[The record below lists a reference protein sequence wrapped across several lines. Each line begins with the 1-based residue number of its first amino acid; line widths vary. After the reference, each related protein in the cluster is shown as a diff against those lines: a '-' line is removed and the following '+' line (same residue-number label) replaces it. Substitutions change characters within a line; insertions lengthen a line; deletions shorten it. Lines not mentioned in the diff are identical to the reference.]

1 MPFTVI
7 TLSKVPNSLRG
18 DLSKWLQEVA
28 TGVYVGNLNTKV
40 REKLWERVKDNLKDG
55 EATISYYHRNEIGYN
70 FETING
76 IREVIDSEGLPLVLV
91 KKEEKEREKEK
102 ALKEGFSKAAQFKKI
117 KNIEHSKL
125 KKEAEKEKFKEYVV
139 VDIETDG
146 LDINNNKI
154 IEIGAVKVGKNREE
168 FQRLIKIQGKLPE
181 EIVRLTKIDDKML
194 EREGVL
200 IEKALKE
207 FSEFIGEKNL
217 VGYNVNFDIQFLN
230 EALDRENLPKIKNK
244 VYDIMQYVKK
254 ENLFLKNYKLKTV
267 LNSYGIEEEVPHR
280 ALEDARLEEKLIL
293 KMKKLLDTL
302 K

>member
-117 KNIEHSKL
+117 KNIKHSKL

-194 EREGVL
+194 EREGVP
-200 IEKALKE
+200 IGEALKE

-293 KMKKLLDTL
+293 KVKKLLDTL

>member
-91 KKEEKEREKEK
+91 KKEEKEREKV
-102 ALKEGFSKAAQFKKI
+102 LKEGFSKAAQFKKI

-125 KKEAEKEKFKEYVV
+125 KKEAEKEKSKEYVV

-168 FQRLIKIQGKLPE
+168 FQKLIKIQGKLPE
-181 EIVRLTKIDDKML
+181 EIVRLTKIDDEML
-194 EREGVL
+194 EREGVP
-200 IEKALKE
+200 IGEALKE
-207 FSEFIGEKNL
+207 FLEFIVEKNL

-230 EALDRENLPKIKNK
+230 EALDRENLPKLKNK

-267 LNSYGIEEEVPHR
+267 LKSYGIEEEVPHR

-293 KMKKLLDTL
+293 KVKKLLDTL

>member
-55 EATISYYHRNEIGYN
+55 EATISYYNRNEIGYN

-76 IREVIDSEGLPLVLV
+76 IREVIDSEGIPLVLV
-91 KKEEKEREKEK
+91 KKDEKERENT
-102 ALKEGFSKAAQFKKI
+102 LKEGFSKAAQFKKI

-125 KKEAEKEKFKEYVV
+125 KKEVEKEKAKEYVV

-168 FQRLIKIQGKLPE
+168 FHRLIKIQEKLPE
-181 EIVRLTKIDDKML
+181 EIVRLTTIDDEML
-194 EREGVL
+194 EREGVPL
-200 IEKALKE
+200 GKALKE
-207 FSEFIGEKNL
+207 FSEFIGENNL

-244 VYDIMQYVKK
+244 VYDIMQFVKK
-254 ENLFLKNYKLKTV
+254 ENLFLKNYKLNTV
-267 LNSYGIEEEVPHR
+267 LKTYGIEEEVPHR
-280 ALEDARLEEKLIL
+280 ALEDSRLEEKLIL
-293 KMKKLLDTL
+293 KVKKLMDTL

>member
-55 EATISYYHRNEIGYN
+55 EATISYYNRNEIGYN

-76 IREVIDSEGLPLVLV
+76 IREVIDSDGIPLVLV
-91 KKEEKEREKEK
+91 KKDEKERENT
-102 ALKEGFSKAAQFKKI
+102 LKEGFSKAAQFKKI

-125 KKEAEKEKFKEYVV
+125 KKEVEKERAKEYVV
-139 VDIETDG
+139 IDIETDG
-146 LDINNNKI
+146 IDINNNKN
-154 IEIGAVKVGKNREE
+154 IEIGAVKVGKDREE
-168 FQRLIKIQGKLPE
+168 FHRLIKTQEKLPE
-181 EIVRLTKIDDKML
+181 EIVRLTTIDDEML
-194 EREGVL
+194 EREGVPL
-200 IEKALKE
+200 GKALKE
-207 FSEFIGEKNL
+207 FSEFIGENNL

-254 ENLFLKNYKLKTV
+254 ENLFLKNYKLNTV
-267 LNSYGIEEEVPHR
+267 LKTFGIEEEVPHR
-280 ALEDARLEEKLIL
+280 ALEDSRLEEKLIL
-293 KMKKLLDTL
+293 KVKKLLDTL

>member
-7 TLSKVPNSLRG
+7 TLSKVLNSLRG

-40 REKLWERVKDNLKDG
+40 REKLWDRVKDNLKDG

-91 KKEEKEREKEK
+91 KKEETEREK

-125 KKEAEKEKFKEYVV
+125 KKEAEKEKSKEYVV

-194 EREGVL
+194 EREGVP
-200 IEKALKE
+200 IGEALKE

-254 ENLFLKNYKLKTV
+254 ENLFLKNYKLNTV
-267 LNSYGIEEEVPHR
+267 LKTYGIEEKVPHR

-293 KMKKLLDTL
+293 KVKKLLDTL

>member
-55 EATISYYHRNEIGYN
+55 EATISYYNRNEIGYN

-76 IREVIDSEGLPLVLV
+76 IREVIDSEGIPLVLV
-91 KKEEKEREKEK
+91 KKEEKERENT
-102 ALKEGFSKAAQFKKI
+102 LKEGFSKAAQFKKI

-125 KKEAEKEKFKEYVV
+125 KKEVEKEKAKEYVV
-139 VDIETDG
+139 IDIETDG

-168 FQRLIKIQGKLPE
+168 FHRLIKIQEKLPE
-181 EIVRLTKIDDKML
+181 EIVRLTTIDDEMI
-194 EREGVL
+194 EREGGPL
-200 IEKALKE
+200 GKALKE
-207 FSEFIGEKNL
+207 FSEFIGENNL

-244 VYDIMQYVKK
+244 VYDIMQFVKK

-267 LNSYGIEEEVPHR
+267 LKTYGIEEEVPHR
-280 ALEDARLEEKLIL
+280 ALEDSRLEEKLIL
-293 KMKKLLDTL
+293 KVKKLLDTL

>member
-40 REKLWERVKDNLKDG
+40 REKLWERVKENLKDG

-76 IREVIDSEGLPLVLV
+76 KREVIYSDGLPLVLI
-91 KKEEKEREKEK
+91 KKEEKEKETT
-102 ALKEGFSKAAQFKKI
+102 LKEGFSKAAQFKKI

-125 KKEAEKEKFKEYVV
+125 KKEAEKEKPKEYVV

-146 LDINNNKI
+146 LDINKNKI
-154 IEIGAVKVGKNREE
+154 IEIGAVKVGKVREE

-181 EIVRLTKIDDKML
+181 EIIKLTKIEDEIL
-194 EREGVL
+194 EKEGVF
-200 IEKALKE
+200 IGDALKE
-207 FSEFIGEKNL
+207 FLDFIGEKNL
-217 VGYNVNFDIQFLN
+217 VGYNVNFDMKFLN
-230 EALDRENLPKIKNK
+230 EALEKENLPKIKNK
-244 VYDIMQYVKK
+244 VYDILQYVKK
-254 ENLFLKNYKLKTV
+254 ENLFLKNYKLNTALK
-267 LNSYGIEEEVPHR
+267 SYGIDEEVPHR

-293 KMKKLLDTL
+293 KVKKLLASL

>member
-76 IREVIDSEGLPLVLV
+76 IREAIDSEGIPLVLV
-91 KKEEKEREKEK
+91 KKDEKEREKV
-102 ALKEGFSKAAQFKKI
+102 LKEGFSKAAQFKKI

-125 KKEAEKEKFKEYVV
+125 KKEAEKEKQKEYVV
-139 VDIETDG
+139 EDIETDG

-168 FQRLIKIQGKLPE
+168 FHRLIKIQEKLPE

-194 EREGVL
+194 EREGAL
-200 IEKALKE
+200 IGEALKE
-207 FSEFIGEKNL
+207 FLEFIGEKNL

-230 EALDRENLPKIKNK
+230 EALARENLPKIKNK

-254 ENLFLKNYKLKTV
+254 ENLFLKNYKLNTV
-267 LNSYGIEEEVPHR
+267 LKSYEIEEEVPHR
-280 ALEDARLEEKLIL
+280 ALEDAILEEKLIL
-293 KMKKLLDTL
+293 KVKKLLDML

>member
-55 EATISYYHRNEIGYN
+55 EATISYYYRNEIGYN

-91 KKEEKEREKEK
+91 KKEEKEREKT
-102 ALKEGFSKAAQFKKI
+102 LKEGFSKAAQFKKI

-125 KKEAEKEKFKEYVV
+125 KKEAEKEKSKEYVV

-181 EIVRLTKIDDKML
+181 EIVRLTTIDDEML
-194 EREGVL
+194 EREGVP
-200 IEKALKE
+200 IGEALKE

-217 VGYNVNFDIQFLN
+217 VGYSVNFDIQFLN

-244 VYDIMQYVKK
+244 VHDIMQYVKK

-293 KMKKLLDTL
+293 KVKKLLDTL

>member
-55 EATISYYHRNEIGYN
+55 EATISYYNRNEIGYN

-76 IREVIDSEGLPLVLV
+76 IREVIDSEGIPLVLV
-91 KKEEKEREKEK
+91 KKDEKERENT
-102 ALKEGFSKAAQFKKI
+102 LKEGFSKAAQFKKI

-125 KKEAEKEKFKEYVV
+125 KKEVEKEKAKEYVV

-168 FQRLIKIQGKLPE
+168 FHRLIKTQEKLPE
-181 EIVRLTKIDDKML
+181 EIVRLTTIDDGML
-194 EREGVL
+194 EREGVPL
-200 IEKALKE
+200 GKALKE
-207 FSEFIGEKNL
+207 FSEFIGENNL

-254 ENLFLKNYKLKTV
+254 ENLFLKNYKLNTV
-267 LNSYGIEEEVPHR
+267 LKTYGIEEEVPHR
-280 ALEDARLEEKLIL
+280 ALEDSRLEEKLIL
-293 KMKKLLDTL
+293 KVKKLMDTL

>member
-91 KKEEKEREKEK
+91 KKEEKEREKT
-102 ALKEGFSKAAQFKKI
+102 LKEGFSKAAQLKKI
-117 KNIEHSKL
+117 KNIEHGKL
-125 KKEAEKEKFKEYVV
+125 KKKAEKEKQKEYVV

-168 FQRLIKIQGKLPE
+168 FHRLIKIQGKLPE

-194 EREGVL
+194 EREGVP
-200 IEKALKE
+200 IGKALKE
-207 FSEFIGEKNL
+207 FLEFIGEKNL

-254 ENLFLKNYKLKTV
+254 ENLFLKNYKLNTV
-267 LNSYGIEEEVPHR
+267 LKSYGIEEEVPHR
-280 ALEDARLEEKLIL
+280 ALEDAFLEEKLIL
-293 KMKKLLDTL
+293 KVKKLLDTL

>member
-40 REKLWERVKDNLKDG
+40 REKLWDRVKDNLKDG

-91 KKEEKEREKEK
+91 KKEETEREKV
-102 ALKEGFSKAAQFKKI
+102 LKEGFSKAAQLKKI

-125 KKEAEKEKFKEYVV
+125 KKEAEKEKQKEYVV

-154 IEIGAVKVGKNREE
+154 IEIGAVKVGKNIEE
-168 FQRLIKIQGKLPE
+168 FHRLIKIQGKLPE

-194 EREGVL
+194 EREGVP
-200 IEKALKE
+200 IGKALKE
-207 FSEFIGEKNL
+207 FLEFIGEKNL
-217 VGYNVNFDIQFLN
+217 VGYNVNFDIKFLN
-230 EALDRENLPKIKNK
+230 EALARENLPKIKNK

-254 ENLFLKNYKLKTV
+254 ENLFLKNYKLNTV
-267 LNSYGIEEEVPHR
+267 LKTYGIEEEVPHR

-293 KMKKLLDTL
+293 KVKKLLDTL

>member
-76 IREVIDSEGLPLVLV
+76 IREVIDLEGLPLVLV
-91 KKEEKEREKEK
+91 KKEEKEREKT
-102 ALKEGFSKAAQFKKI
+102 LKEGFSKAAQLKKI
-117 KNIEHSKL
+117 KNIEHGKL
-125 KKEAEKEKFKEYVV
+125 KKEAEKEKQKEYVV

-168 FQRLIKIQGKLPE
+168 FHRLIKIQGKLPE
-181 EIVRLTKIDDKML
+181 EIVRLTTIDDEML
-194 EREGVL
+194 EREGVPL
-200 IEKALKE
+200 GKALKE
-207 FSEFIGEKNL
+207 FSEFIGENNL

-244 VYDIMQYVKK
+244 VYDIMQFVKK

-267 LNSYGIEEEVPHR
+267 LKTYGIEEEVPHR
-280 ALEDARLEEKLIL
+280 ALEDSRLEEKLIL
-293 KMKKLLDTL
+293 KVKKLLDTL

>member
-91 KKEEKEREKEK
+91 KKEEKEREKV
-102 ALKEGFSKAAQFKKI
+102 LKEGFSKVAQFKKI

-125 KKEAEKEKFKEYVV
+125 KKEAEKEKSKEYVV

-168 FQRLIKIQGKLPE
+168 FQKLIKIQGKLPE
-181 EIVRLTKIDDKML
+181 EIVRLTKIDDEML
-194 EREGVL
+194 EREGVPL
-200 IEKALKE
+200 GEALKE
-207 FSEFIGEKNL
+207 FSEFIAENNI

-230 EALDRENLPKIKNK
+230 EALDRENLQKLKNK

-293 KMKKLLDTL
+293 KVKKLLDNL

>member
-91 KKEEKEREKEK
+91 KKEEKEREKV
-102 ALKEGFSKAAQFKKI
+102 LKEGFSKAAQFKKI

-125 KKEAEKEKFKEYVV
+125 KKEAEKEKSKEYVV

-168 FQRLIKIQGKLPE
+168 FQKLIKIQGKLPE
-181 EIVRLTKIDDKML
+181 EIVRLTTIDDEML
-194 EREGVL
+194 EREGVP
-200 IEKALKE
+200 IGEALKE
-207 FSEFIGEKNL
+207 FLEFIVEKNL

-230 EALDRENLPKIKNK
+230 EALDRENLPKLKNK

-293 KMKKLLDTL
+293 KVKKLLDTL

>member
-55 EATISYYHRNEIGYN
+55 EATISYYNRNEIGYN

-76 IREVIDSEGLPLVLV
+76 IREVIDSEGIPLVLV
-91 KKEEKEREKEK
+91 KKDEKERENT
-102 ALKEGFSKAAQFKKI
+102 LKEGFSKAAQFKKI
-117 KNIEHSKL
+117 KNIEHSKI
-125 KKEAEKEKFKEYVV
+125 KKEAEKEKTKEYVV
-139 VDIETDG
+139 VDIETNG

-168 FQRLIKIQGKLPE
+168 FHRLIKIQEKLPE
-181 EIVRLTKIDDKML
+181 EIVRLTTIDDEML
-194 EREGVL
+194 EIEGVPL
-200 IEKALKE
+200 GKALKE
-207 FSEFIGEKNL
+207 FSEFIGENNL

-267 LNSYGIEEEVPHR
+267 LKSYGIEEEVPHR

-293 KMKKLLDTL
+293 KVKKLLDTL

>member
-55 EATISYYHRNEIGYN
+55 EATISYYNRNEIGYN

-76 IREVIDSEGLPLVLV
+76 IREVIDSEGLPLVLI
-91 KKEEKEREKEK
+91 KKEEKEREKT
-102 ALKEGFSKAAQFKKI
+102 LKEGFSKAAQFKKI
-117 KNIEHSKL
+117 KNIEHGKL
-125 KKEAEKEKFKEYVV
+125 KKEVEKEKSKEYVV

-168 FQRLIKIQGKLPE
+168 FHRLIKIQGKLPE

-194 EREGVL
+194 EREGAL
-200 IEKALKE
+200 IGEALKE
-207 FSEFIGEKNL
+207 FLEFIGEKNL

-230 EALDRENLPKIKNK
+230 EALARENLPKIKNK

-254 ENLFLKNYKLKTV
+254 ENLFLKNYKLNTV
-267 LNSYGIEEEVPHR
+267 LKTYGIEEEVPHR
-280 ALEDARLEEKLIL
+280 ALEDAILEEKLIL
-293 KMKKLLDTL
+293 KVKKLLDML

>member
-70 FETING
+70 FETINS

-91 KKEEKEREKEK
+91 KKEEKERENT
-102 ALKEGFSKAAQFKKI
+102 LKEGFSKAAQFKKI

-125 KKEAEKEKFKEYVV
+125 KKEAEKEKSKEYVV

-146 LDINNNKI
+146 LDINKNKI

-168 FQRLIKIQGKLPE
+168 FHRLIKIQGKLPE
-181 EIVRLTKIDDKML
+181 EIVRLTKIDDEML

-200 IEKALKE
+200 IGEALKE
-207 FSEFIGEKNL
+207 FLEFIVEKNL

-230 EALDRENLPKIKNK
+230 EALDRENLPKLKNK

-293 KMKKLLDTL
+293 KVKKLLDTL

>member
-91 KKEEKEREKEK
+91 KKEEKEREKT
-102 ALKEGFSKAAQFKKI
+102 LKEGFSKAAQLKKI

-125 KKEAEKEKFKEYVV
+125 KKEVEKEKSKEYVV

-194 EREGVL
+194 EREGVP
-200 IEKALKE
+200 IGEALKE

-230 EALDRENLPKIKNK
+230 EALARENLPKIKNK
-244 VYDIMQYVKK
+244 VYDILQYVKK
-254 ENLFLKNYKLKTV
+254 ENLFLKNYKLNTV
-267 LNSYGIEEEVPHR
+267 LKTYGIEEEVPHR
-280 ALEDARLEEKLIL
+280 ALEDAILEEKLIL
-293 KMKKLLDTL
+293 KVKKLFDML

>member
-55 EATISYYHRNEIGYN
+55 EAAISYYKKNEIGYN

-76 IREVIDSEGLPLVLV
+76 IREVIDSEGIPLVLV
-91 KKEEKEREKEK
+91 KKDEKERGNT
-102 ALKEGFSKAAQFKKI
+102 LKEGFSKAAQFKKI

-125 KKEAEKEKFKEYVV
+125 KKEVEKEKAKEYVV

-154 IEIGAVKVGKNREE
+154 IEIGVVKVGKNREE
-168 FQRLIKIQGKLPE
+168 FHRLIKIQEKLPE
-181 EIVRLTKIDDKML
+181 EIVRLTTIDDEML
-194 EREGVL
+194 EREGVPL
-200 IEKALKE
+200 GKALKE
-207 FSEFIGEKNL
+207 FSEFIGENNL

-254 ENLFLKNYKLKTV
+254 ENLFLKNYKLNTV
-267 LNSYGIEEEVPHR
+267 LKTYGIEEEVPHR
-280 ALEDARLEEKLIL
+280 ALEDSRLEEKLIL
-293 KMKKLLDTL
+293 KVKKLLDTL

>member
-91 KKEEKEREKEK
+91 KKEEKEREKV
-102 ALKEGFSKAAQFKKI
+102 LKEGFSKAAQFKKI

-125 KKEAEKEKFKEYVV
+125 KKEAEKEKSKEYVV

-168 FQRLIKIQGKLPE
+168 FQKLIKIQGKLPE
-181 EIVRLTKIDDKML
+181 EIVRLTKIDDEML
-194 EREGVL
+194 EREGVP
-200 IEKALKE
+200 IGEALKE
-207 FSEFIGEKNL
+207 FLAFIVEKNL

-230 EALDRENLPKIKNK
+230 EALDRENLPKLKNK

-267 LNSYGIEEEVPHR
+267 LNSYGIDEEVPHR

-293 KMKKLLDTL
+293 KVKKLLDTL

>member
-40 REKLWERVKDNLKDG
+40 REKLWERVKNNLKDG

-76 IREVIDSEGLPLVLV
+76 IREVVDSEGLPLVLV
-91 KKEEKEREKEK
+91 KKEEKEREKV
-102 ALKEGFSKAAQFKKI
+102 LKEGFSKAAQFKKI

-125 KKEAEKEKFKEYVV
+125 KKEAEKEKSKEYVV

-168 FQRLIKIQGKLPE
+168 FQKLIKIQGKLPE
-181 EIVRLTKIDDKML
+181 EIVRLTTIDDEML
-194 EREGVL
+194 EREGVP
-200 IEKALKE
+200 IGEALKE
-207 FSEFIGEKNL
+207 FLEFIVEKNL

-230 EALDRENLPKIKNK
+230 EALDRENLPKLKNK

-293 KMKKLLDTL
+293 KVKKLLDTL

>member
-40 REKLWERVKDNLKDG
+40 REKLWERVKNNLKDG

-91 KKEEKEREKEK
+91 KKEEKEREKV
-102 ALKEGFSKAAQFKKI
+102 LKEGFSKAAQFKKI

-125 KKEAEKEKFKEYVV
+125 KKEAEKEKSKEYVV

-168 FQRLIKIQGKLPE
+168 FQKLIKIQGKLPE
-181 EIVRLTKIDDKML
+181 EIVRLTTIDDEML
-194 EREGVL
+194 EREGVP
-200 IEKALKE
+200 IGEALKE
-207 FSEFIGEKNL
+207 FLEFIVEKNL

-230 EALDRENLPKIKNK
+230 EALDRENLPKLKNK

-293 KMKKLLDTL
+293 KVKKLLDTL

>member
-1 MPFTVI
+1 MPLTVI

-55 EATISYYHRNEIGYN
+55 EATISYYNRNEIGYN

-76 IREVIDSEGLPLVLV
+76 IREVIDSEGIPLVLV
-91 KKEEKEREKEK
+91 KKNEKERENT
-102 ALKEGFSKAAQFKKI
+102 LKEGFSKAAQFKKI

-125 KKEAEKEKFKEYVV
+125 KKEVEKEKAKEYVV

-168 FQRLIKIQGKLPE
+168 FHRLIKIQEKLPE
-181 EIVRLTKIDDKML
+181 EIVRLTTIDDEML
-194 EREGVL
+194 EREGVSL
-200 IEKALKE
+200 GKALKD
-207 FSEFIGEKNL
+207 FSEFIGENNL

-254 ENLFLKNYKLKTV
+254 ENLFLKNYKLNTV
-267 LNSYGIEEEVPHR
+267 LKTYGIEEEVPHR
-280 ALEDARLEEKLIL
+280 ALEDSRLEEKLIV
-293 KMKKLLDTL
+293 KVKKLMDTL

>member
-28 TGVYVGNLNTKV
+28 TGVYVGNLNTRV

-91 KKEEKEREKEK
+91 KKEEKEREKT
-102 ALKEGFSKAAQFKKI
+102 LKEGFSKAAQFKKI

-125 KKEAEKEKFKEYVV
+125 KKEAEKEKSKEYVV

-168 FQRLIKIQGKLPE
+168 FQKLIKIQGKLPE
-181 EIVRLTKIDDKML
+181 EIVRLTTIDDEML
-194 EREGVL
+194 EREGVP
-200 IEKALKE
+200 IGEALKE

-217 VGYNVNFDIQFLN
+217 VGYSVNFDIQFLN
-230 EALDRENLPKIKNK
+230 EALDRENLPKLKNK

-293 KMKKLLDTL
+293 KVKKLLDTL

>member
-18 DLSKWLQEVA
+18 DFSKWLQEVA

-55 EATISYYHRNEIGYN
+55 EATISYYNRNEIGYN

-76 IREVIDSEGLPLVLV
+76 IREVIDSEGIPLVLV
-91 KKEEKEREKEK
+91 KKEEKERGNT
-102 ALKEGFSKAAQFKKI
+102 LKEGFSKAAQLKKI

-125 KKEAEKEKFKEYVV
+125 KKEVEKEKAKEYVV

-168 FQRLIKIQGKLPE
+168 FHRLIKIQEKLPE
-181 EIVRLTKIDDKML
+181 EIVRLTTIDDEML
-194 EREGVL
+194 EREGVPL
-200 IEKALKE
+200 GKALKE
-207 FSEFIGEKNL
+207 FSEFIGENNL

-244 VYDIMQYVKK
+244 VYDIMQFVKK

-267 LNSYGIEEEVPHR
+267 LKTYGIEEEVPHR
-280 ALEDARLEEKLIL
+280 ALEDSRLEEKLIL
-293 KMKKLLDTL
+293 KVKKLLDTL

>member
-91 KKEEKEREKEK
+91 KKEEKEREKV
-102 ALKEGFSKAAQFKKI
+102 LKEGFSKAAQFKKI

-125 KKEAEKEKFKEYVV
+125 KKEAEKEKSKEYVV

-154 IEIGAVKVGKNREE
+154 IEIGAVKAGKNREE
-168 FQRLIKIQGKLPE
+168 FQKLIKIQGKLPE
-181 EIVRLTKIDDKML
+181 EIVRLTKIDDEML
-194 EREGVL
+194 EREGVPL
-200 IEKALKE
+200 GEALKE
-207 FSEFIGEKNL
+207 FSEFIAENNI

-230 EALDRENLPKIKNK
+230 EALDRENLPKLKNK

-293 KMKKLLDTL
+293 KVKKLLDTL

>member
-91 KKEEKEREKEK
+91 KKEEKEREKV
-102 ALKEGFSKAAQFKKI
+102 LKEGFSKAAQFKKI

-125 KKEAEKEKFKEYVV
+125 KKEAEKEKSKEYVV

-154 IEIGAVKVGKNREE
+154 IEIGAVKVGKKREE
-168 FQRLIKIQGKLPE
+168 FQKLIKIQGKLPE
-181 EIVRLTKIDDKML
+181 EIVRLTKIDDEML

-200 IEKALKE
+200 IGEALKE
-207 FSEFIGEKNL
+207 FLEFIVEKNL

-230 EALDRENLPKIKNK
+230 EALDRENLPKLKNK

-267 LNSYGIEEEVPHR
+267 LKSYGIEEEVPHR

-293 KMKKLLDTL
+293 KVKKLLDTL

>member
-76 IREVIDSEGLPLVLV
+76 IREVIDSEGLPLVIV
-91 KKEEKEREKEK
+91 KKEEKEREK

-125 KKEAEKEKFKEYVV
+125 KKEAEKEKSKEYIV

-168 FQRLIKIQGKLPE
+168 FQKLIKIQGKLPE
-181 EIVRLTKIDDKML
+181 EIVRLTKIDDEML
-194 EREGVL
+194 EREGVP
-200 IEKALKE
+200 IGEALKE
-207 FSEFIGEKNL
+207 FLEFIVEKNI

-230 EALDRENLPKIKNK
+230 EALDRENLPKLKNK

-293 KMKKLLDTL
+293 KVKKLLDTL

>member
-55 EATISYYHRNEIGYN
+55 EATISYYNRNEIGYN

-76 IREVIDSEGLPLVLV
+76 IREVIDSEGIPLVLV
-91 KKEEKEREKEK
+91 KKDEKERENT
-102 ALKEGFSKAAQFKKI
+102 LKEGFSKAAQFKKI

-125 KKEAEKEKFKEYVV
+125 KKEVEKEKAKEYVV
-139 VDIETDG
+139 IDIETDG

-168 FQRLIKIQGKLPE
+168 FHRLIKIQEKLPE
-181 EIVRLTKIDDKML
+181 EIVRLTTIDDEML
-194 EREGVL
+194 ERKGVPL
-200 IEKALKE
+200 GKALKE
-207 FSEFIGEKNL
+207 FSEFIGENNL

-254 ENLFLKNYKLKTV
+254 ENLFLKNYKLNTV
-267 LNSYGIEEEVPHR
+267 LKTYGIEEEVPHR
-280 ALEDARLEEKLIL
+280 ALEDSRLEEKLIL
-293 KMKKLLDTL
+293 KVKKLMDTL

>member
-40 REKLWERVKDNLKDG
+40 REKLWDRVKDNLKDG

-91 KKEEKEREKEK
+91 KKEETEREK

-125 KKEAEKEKFKEYVV
+125 KKEAEKEKSKEYVV

-194 EREGVL
+194 EREGVP
-200 IEKALKE
+200 IGEALKE

-254 ENLFLKNYKLKTV
+254 ENLFLKNYKLNTV
-267 LNSYGIEEEVPHR
+267 LKTYGIEEEVPHR

-293 KMKKLLDTL
+293 KVKKLLDTL